1 VRVEPGDRL
10 GDDARNAATALSA
23 RVLHG
28 RAEHRHR
35 GRRPRAARRGGV
47 VADSERTR
55 RNGRRSLAR
64 TGRLARGST
73 ARGERRGT
81 RARASALEDR
91 ATRTRARR
99 RDVRRA
105 RDRDSRRRRRA
116 RVSEIGGK
124 RGPRMRIRIVSYE
137 KTVSLMRTRKSPGA
151 INHDPSSAFLRI
163 AGAPRRGVWSSRCR
177 PLASSVSPLPP
188 RVRRAIGLPASPR
201 PLRRRFAAAPWAP
214 RSTFPSPPARRT
226 PRPPPLRCR
235 RTPWR
240 KR

>member
-1 VRVEPGDRL
+1 MARAGTDAARGTSGRGTGGRGGVRRGRTVRVEPGDRL

-47 VADSERTR
+47 VADSETTR

-151 INHDPSSAFLRI
+151 IMIHRLLFCVSPGHEVEECGRLGVALS
-163 AGAPRRGVWSSRCR
+163 PRRSALS
-177 PLASSVSPLPP
+177 PLAC
-188 RVRRAIGLPASPR
+188 G
-201 PLRRRFAAAPWAP
+201 
-214 RSTFPSPPARRT
+214 AR
-226 PRPPPLRCR
+226 
-235 RTPWR
+235 
-240 KR
+240 

>member
-1 VRVEPGDRL
+1 MRVEPGDRL

-47 VADSERTR
+47 VADSETTR

-91 ATRTRARR
+91 ATRTRAKR

-151 INHDPSSAFLRI
+151 IMIHRLLFCVSPGHEVEECGRLGVALS
-163 AGAPRRGVWSSRCR
+163 PRRSALSPPRAAR
-177 PLASSVSPLPP
+177 DRSSSV
-188 RVRRAIGLPASPR
+188 AAT
-201 PLRRRFAAAPWAP
+201 AAAALRSGAMGTTFHVPIAP
-214 RSTFPSPPARRT
+214 SAKNSASTAASLSTYAMA
-226 PRPPPLRCR
+226 
-235 RTPWR
+235 